1 MMGGGPTQTD
11 QLLGLLP
18 PLSPPPHLLPPWWGR
33 GARERGFS
41 RILLELLFPTAVNKI
56 L

>member
-1 MMGGGPTQTD
+1 MVPQTD

-18 PLSPPPHLLPPWWGR
+18 PSSFPFPPPPPPTPSG
-33 GARERGFS
+33 GGGPGEGGFS
-41 RILLELLFPTAVNKI
+41 RILLHLLFPTAVNKI